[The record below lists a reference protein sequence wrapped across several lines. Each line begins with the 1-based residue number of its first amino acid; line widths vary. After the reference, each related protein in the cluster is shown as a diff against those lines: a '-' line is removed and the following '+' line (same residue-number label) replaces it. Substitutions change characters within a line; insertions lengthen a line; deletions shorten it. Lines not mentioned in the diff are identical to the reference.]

1 MSQQQD
7 TSGEPLMALP
17 ARIER
22 IDLHTHST
30 VSDGLYPPAELAQL
44 AHEAGLDLIALTD
57 HDTTGGVAAAQA
69 AGQALGVTVVPGVEI
84 NTTIP
89 GGYGEAHVLGY
100 FVAPDD
106 PSLSAN
112 LGVLR
117 DARERRAERMVEK
130 LRAAGYTITWERVRE
145 LAQGAVGRPHLARAL
160 IEKGYATSISDAFD
174 RYLSWGKPG
183 YVPRYQIAPDQAI
196 RIIRAARGVPTL
208 AHPGHTPEL
217 AETVLPSLVAA
228 GLLGLECYY
237 GQYDEA
243 TVNRLVGL
251 ADRFG
256 LIATGGSDY
265 HGPNVHPTPLGG
277 RYVPPQTI
285 ERLRAAAGKLRNAPA
300 EPYALPTPHL

>member
-1 MSQQQD
+1 M
-7 TSGEPLMALP
+7 MALP
-17 ARIER
+17 AQLGR

-30 VSDGLYPPAELAQL
+30 VSDGLYPPAELVKL

-69 AGQALGVTVVPGVEI
+69 AGQTLGVTVVPGVEI
-84 NTTIP
+84 NTTLP

-106 PSLSAN
+106 ASLGAN

-117 DARERRAERMVEK
+117 GARERRGERMVEK
-130 LRAAGYTITWERVRE
+130 LRAAGFDITWERVRE
-145 LAQGAVGRPHLARAL
+145 LAQGAVGRPHIARAL
-160 IEKGYATSISDAFD
+160 IENGYATSVSDAFD
-174 RYLSWGKPG
+174 RYISWGKPG
-183 YVPRYQIAPDQAI
+183 YVPRYQITPQQAI
-196 RIIRAARGVPTL
+196 RIIRAAHGVPTL

-217 AETVLPSLVAA
+217 GEAVLPSLVAA

-243 TVNRLVGL
+243 TVHRLLSL

-265 HGPNVHPTPLGG
+265 HGPNIHPTPLGG
-277 RYVPPQTI
+277 RYVPPQAVERLHAAA
-285 ERLRAAAGKLRNAPA
+285 ERLRAAPA
-300 EPYALPTPHL
+300 EPYTLPAPKL